1 MLSKAAN
8 FCPRISA
15 SLDNGKKKDKIKLK
29 LQIAPYALKGVDMRA
44 LEKMVED
51 IGKQRGKKSDIKVR
65 VEISKLQ

>member
-1 MLSKAAN
+1 MLSKVAN

-29 LQIAPYALKGVDMRA
+29 LQIAPYALQGVDTTV
-44 LEKMVED
+44 LEKVVED